1 MTNIVKFGN
10 ANLPTAASLAA
21 ALRKTADEAA
31 SGPGVILKMDKTG
44 HWVYGADQTE
54 IDRSGI
60 WAVNPLSFI
69 HGYIAWGEGEVLGE
83 HMFPITEELPELEPP
98 PPNAKRGWEP
108 QVGMSLKCI
117 SGEDKDVQ
125 ARFTTTAVGGKKA
138 MHALAMK
145 VAEQVEKDP
154 DNSVALVKL
163 GADHYQHKSY
173 GRVFTP
179 VFEVT
184 DWISLNGPV
193 EEVAEADTGRR
204 RRS

>member
-1 MTNIVKFGN
+1 MSNLVKFGN
-10 ANLPTAASLAA
+10 ANLPTAASLAES
-21 ALRKTADEAA
+21 LRKLDTEASVGSA
-31 SGPGVILKMDKTG
+31 ILKMDKTG

-54 IDRSGI
+54 IDKDGR
-60 WAVNPLSFI
+60 WAVNPFSFV
-69 HGYIAWGEGEVLGE
+69 HGFIAWGEGEVLGE

-163 GADHYQHKSY
+163 GTDHYQHKSY

>member
-1 MTNIVKFGN
+1 MNNIVKFGN

-21 ALRKTADEAA
+21 ALRKTAEEAA

-54 IDRSGI
+54 VDRSGV

-83 HMFPITEELPELEPP
+83 HMVAITEELPELDAA

-117 SGEDKDVQ
+117 SGEDKNVE

-145 VAEQVEKDP
+145 VAEQVEKDQEKP
-154 DNSVALVKL
+154 VALVKL
-163 GADHYQHKSY
+163 GSDHYQHKSY

-184 DWISLNGPV
+184 DWIGLNGPV
-193 EEVAEADTGRR
+193 EEADTDTGRR